1 MLEGKSI
8 LITGAGSGIG
18 QTCAEVFAANGAH
31 VLVTDRNE
39 QSGEAVARKI
49 RDAGGKA
56 IFHPCEVTDEQS
68 VADAVAA
75 AVRHF
80 GGLHGAMN
88 NAGIEMRSKPIH
100 ELTAEDIDAV
110 LGVDLVGVFYCVKH
124 EFLAMKDGGGGAIVN
139 TASAAGV
146 RGQINASD
154 YVAAKHGVVG
164 LTRAAACDGGAL
176 NIRVNA
182 ICPGL
187 VMTPMAKGLMNEDPV
202 FAKAVEGLR
211 SRHVIGRFGE
221 TYEIANAAMFLL
233 SDLSSFMTGTPM
245 LVDGGYS
252 V

>member
-1 MLEGKSI
+1 MLQGKSI
-8 LITGAGSGIG
+8 MITGAGSGIG
-18 QTCAEVFAANGAH
+18 QTCAEVFAANGAR
-31 VLVTDRNE
+31 VVVADRDE
-39 QSGEAVARKI
+39 QSGQAVAAAI
-49 RDAGGKA
+49 RDAGGEA
-56 IFHPCEVTDEQS
+56 RFRQCDVTDEAS
-68 VADAVAA
+68 VASAVAFT
-75 AVRHF
+75 VETYGR
-80 GGLHGAMN
+80 LDGAMN

-124 EFLAMKDGGGGAIVN
+124 EVLAMKENGGSIVN

-164 LTRAAACDGGAL
+164 LTKAAACDLGPLG
-176 NIRVNA
+176 IRINA

-187 VMTPMAKGLMNEDPV
+187 VMTPMAKKLMNDDPV
-202 FAKAVEGLR
+202 FATAVDGLR
-211 SRHVIGRFGE
+211 SRHHIGRFAE

-233 SDLSSFMTGTPM
+233 SDMSSFMTGAPM

>member
-1 MLEGKSI
+1 MLQGKSI
-8 LITGAGSGIG
+8 MITGAGSGIG
-18 QTCAEVFAANGAH
+18 QTCAEVFAANGARV
-31 VLVTDRNE
+31 VLTDRDE
-39 QSGEAVARKI
+39 QSGQAVAAAI
-49 RDAGGKA
+49 RDAGGEARFCK
-56 IFHPCEVTDEQS
+56 CDVTDEAS
-68 VADAVAA
+68 VASAVAFT
-75 AVRHF
+75 VDTYGR
-80 GGLHGAMN
+80 LDGAMN

-124 EFLAMKDGGGGAIVN
+124 EVLAMKENGGSIVN

-164 LTRAAACDGGAL
+164 LTKAAACDLGPLG
-176 NIRVNA
+176 IRINA

-187 VMTPMAKGLMNEDPV
+187 VMTPMAKKLMNDDPV
-202 FAKAVEGLR
+202 FASAVEGLR
-211 SRHVIGRFGE
+211 SRHHIGRFAE

-233 SDLSSFMTGTPM
+233 SDMSSFMTGAPL